1 VTVRFPISPQAIAA
15 SFWRNR
21 SLIGLLAKREAVGR
35 YQGSIL
41 GLLWSFFH
49 PLLMLTVY
57 TFVFS
62 IVFKARWNAGSE
74 SRTVYA
80 LVLFSGLMVF
90 SLFAECLNR
99 APTLIV
105 ANVNYVKKVI
115 FPLEILPWVA
125 LGSALFHMIVSLIV
139 WMGFYLII
147 FGVPHVT
154 ALLFPLVLLPLLL
167 MVIGLSWLL
176 ASLGVYIRDVS
187 QIVGVVTSVMMF
199 LTPIFYPLSAL
210 PERLRPWLYANPLTL
225 VVEQTRDVLI
235 FGKTPDWPAL
245 GLFSF
250 ISVAV
255 AWAGFAWFQKTRRG
269 FADVL

>member
-1 VTVRFPISPQAIAA
+1 MHFPTSPRAIAV

-21 SLIGLLAKREAVGR
+21 NLIGLLAKREAVGR

-62 IVFKARWNAGSE
+62 IVFKARWGGAGE

-99 APTLIV
+99 APALILN
-105 ANVNYVKKVI
+105 NVNYVKKVV

-147 FGVPHVT
+147 FGAPPVT
-154 ALLFPLVLLPLLL
+154 VLLFPLVLLPLLL
-167 MVIGLSWLL
+167 LVMGLSWLL
-176 ASLGVYIRDVS
+176 ASLGVYIRDVT
-187 QIVGVVTSVMMF
+187 QIVGVTTSVLMF

-210 PERLRPWLYANPLTL
+210 PERLQPVLYANPLTL

-235 FGKTPDWPAL
+235 WGKAPCWTSL
-245 GLFSF
+245 GLFILASA
-250 ISVAV
+250 VV
-255 AWAGFAWFQKTRRG
+255 AWAGFVWFQKTRRG